1 MANQLGRPLTHFFF
15 LFSFFLAGLSV
26 FLCHHPSQPIKVNTR
41 LILFFFMSNQISRIS
56 IMLYTTFFLS
66 FYIFILLNWFL
77 TDGFSLSY
85 TLYMYTHT
93 HTLWLE
99 NPTQT
104 KQTINKN
111 KSQLSNRKKA
121 KKPSPMKKRITKYV
135 PGEESAVL
143 RDPTA
148 HPESAAEI
156 KKNECETRNWIGN
169 EYIHIQDYVYA

>member
-1 MANQLGRPLTHFFF
+1 MTADGQSTRPTVNTFFF
-15 LFSFFLAGLSV
+15 CFCVCFCFLSFSLSV
-26 FLCHHPSQPIKVNTR
+26 FLCHHPSRPIKVNTR

-56 IMLYTTFFLS
+56 IMLHNFLS
-66 FYIFILLNWFL
+66 FSLYILYILLNWFL

-111 KSQLSNRKKA
+111 KSQLSNRKKPKTLA
-121 KKPSPMKKRITKYV
+121 KKRIIKYV
-135 PGEESAVL
+135 PGGEKL
-143 RDPTA
+143 RDPTP
-148 HPESAAEI
+148 HPESVAEI
-156 KKNECETRNWIGN
+156 KKKKWVR
-169 EYIHIQDYVYA
+169 D